1 MAKIEKA
8 YSSVVV
14 TDVSGSLIKS
24 VDVMY
29 YLSTSNSSLSG
40 GSWAT
45 EPPAWVDGKYYWQKT
60 VTTYYNDETSETEP
74 VCISGTKGETGDT
87 GHGIA
92 SITEEYYLS
101 TSKTEQT
108 GGEWT
113 TTPPTWE
120 SGKYIWTRSAIV
132 WSNPTSTTYTTPVCD
147 SSWEAANDVKDELEG
162 QITLINTSISSV
174 TSRVDAVEK
183 EIELKVEQTD
193 ITNAIDEYDK
203 TISEGLRTRVSQIE
217 VDIDGIT
224 SEVSDTQT
232 LIEKVDTKVD
242 NLQPTGLGWKV
253 NYSNFATQSNGQIY
267 LHGYDSETGESAD
280 VDGWVI
286 WNGIKIVVPKAT
298 INPGTVCPS
307 DTPIY
312 VVRTTMT
319 VGSRNQGSYLVWA
332 DFETSL
338 STTTVSDDGEGN
350 VTLSSPSLSNVTD
363 DGEGNVAITNSDGS
377 WKYSVLSP
385 TEISG
390 DWEWNHSSDIIL
402 GSFYH
407 AGNGKPIE
415 SAQIYTTAVSCD
427 SVITSIE
434 TKTIIDQTKDTI
446 LLQASETYATKGELS
461 VTDKKVAE
469 IKITADE
476 VSTEVANARGDSSSL
491 KVRIDGI
498 ESNVVDVEN
507 NLSSTIAQT
516 AGEIRSEVKSGD
528 DALSSQISQ
537 TESAINSTIEDLD
550 GRVSTNEQ
558 DIESLTLRISDAEG
572 DYSELKLT
580 VDEIESEV
588 FNEDGS
594 SKIEQTANEILS
606 TVSSTYAT
614 QSDLEATQED
624 LKTAESAIKQ
634 NADNIALK
642 VSTTTLSET
651 LEGYS
656 TKTETATAISESEK
670 GIALSYATKT
680 ELTDVDDKFDDYST
694 TEDMNKAIS
703 AAITV
708 SENGIMSNVTNAI
721 DDIEIGG
728 RNLLLNTST
737 TSGKAVIVKGATQV
751 TSGISSWTNTS
762 GVLTLNGSVS
772 GSECCYR
779 FMSPSNTNLYTL
791 EAGNDYTISGK
802 LKVST
807 TRGTLKSVNIRSQ
820 HSITSWTGGLSEVIT
835 DADTDEW
842 VEFAF
847 THSIPEDALGAYF
860 SVQVFY
866 SSSWAGVV
874 QLTELKLEKGNKATD
889 WTPAP
894 EDMATSEDVT
904 TLSTRITQTE
914 DTIQSQATA
923 ISNNATN
930 ISTLTQTATSITARL
945 NSLQI
950 GGRNLISG
958 TSEEDKKLG
967 GYPSS
972 GYTEGVTGKT
982 IDIPTGDNYVLSFE
996 AKSTVSGDV
1005 IRCHFYNPNTTTGV
1019 EVSTGYTGT
1028 SGDGHAL
1035 VELTDSWEKYWIRY
1049 TQNGA
1054 NTTSQ
1059 KNWIVGRRFKGEGTG
1074 TITVRS
1080 IKLEEGEYAT
1090 DWTPAP
1096 EDVDSDVEDAKK
1108 QATNYL
1114 NLSEDGLVVGN
1125 MEETTDEES
1134 LGANVRIRSDGLDVR
1149 DGTAVLSSFNEDTI
1163 ELGIN
1168 SANTTISLC
1177 GGTGTI
1183 SQNVNPQGDNAFSV
1197 NSTNIAIIGETEEI
1211 PGSSS
1216 SCIYSKARNSSKD
1229 KESIAY
1235 VNTNSGTYYT
1245 STTSNTT
1252 YQTASI
1258 GMRAQGYSGGAAVL
1272 TVEDDFYSGQHITGS
1287 ASEINLESQNALSL
1301 SASAS
1306 DGKVNISSSGNTTID
1321 AVDSISINGDMGI
1334 ALSSDGNITAN
1345 GFDLIN
1351 NKILWSGA
1359 YYMTASHS
1367 CTLSEAVSAQT
1378 NGIVLIFSAYRSS
1391 ASQNYEWKSYFIP
1404 KQLIASHGR
1413 NSHVFVMNS
1422 VGFGYIAAK
1431 ILYVSN
1437 TTVTGNN
1444 SNTST
1449 GTKNGVTYAN
1459 NSFVLRYVIGV

>member
-1 MAKIEKA
+1 MSVFNMTIGINPYGESDEFLSLCLDIESDA
-8 YSSVVV
+8 YILKDVIKLAGTYTFSIWHKSESDNTISFNILGV
-14 TDVSGSLIKS
+14 TDEVSSTTQWQKYSKTVEVSTLDIPNIYMSPSLNIETYFYEGFLSEGTLDNSWTPAPEDYNRNFTDVRSEIKQTADS
-24 VDVMY
+24 IISKVEANDGR
-29 YLSTSNSSLSG
+29 LSELIIGLNGVLANVETLDGNVGRLEVTSNEVKAEVADARGNSSSLS
-40 GSWAT
+40 
-45 EPPAWVDGKYYWQKT
+45 
-60 VTTYYNDETSETEP
+60 
-74 VCISGTKGETGDT
+74 IRLGE
-87 GHGIA
+87 I
-92 SITEEYYLS
+92 E
-101 TSKTEQT
+101 
-108 GGEWT
+108 
-113 TTPPTWE
+113 
-120 SGKYIWTRSAIV
+120 
-132 WSNPTSTTYTTPVCD
+132 
-147 SSWEAANDVKDELEG
+147 
-162 QITLINTSISSV
+162 SSV
-174 TSRVDAVEK
+174 TDTANGLQSQITQNAEAITNKVWSDDISSA
-183 EIELKVEQTD
+183 VEQT
-193 ITNAIDEYDK
+193 
-203 TISEGLRTRVSQIE
+203 
-217 VDIDGIT
+217 
-224 SEVSDTQT
+224 
-232 LIEKVDTKVD
+232 
-242 NLQPTGLGWKV
+242 
-253 NYSNFATQSNGQIY
+253 
-267 LHGYDSETGESAD
+267 
-280 VDGWVI
+280 
-286 WNGIKIVVPKAT
+286 
-298 INPGTVCPS
+298 
-307 DTPIY
+307 
-312 VVRTTMT
+312 
-319 VGSRNQGSYLVWA
+319 
-332 DFETSL
+332 
-338 STTTVSDDGEGN
+338 
-350 VTLSSPSLSNVTD
+350 
-363 DGEGNVAITNSDGS
+363 
-377 WKYSVLSP
+377 
-385 TEISG
+385 
-390 DWEWNHSSDIIL
+390 
-402 GSFYH
+402 
-407 AGNGKPIE
+407 AG
-415 SAQIYTTAVSCD
+415 
-427 SVITSIE
+427 
-434 TKTIIDQTKDTI
+434 
-446 LLQASETYATKGELS
+446 
-461 VTDKKVAE
+461 
-469 IKITADE
+469 
-476 VSTEVANARGDSSSL
+476 
-491 KVRIDGI
+491 
-498 ESNVVDVEN
+498 
-507 NLSSTIAQT
+507 
-516 AGEIRSEVKSGD
+516 
-528 DALSSQISQ
+528 
-537 TESAINSTIEDLD
+537 
-550 GRVSTNEQ
+550 
-558 DIESLTLRISDAEG
+558 
-572 DYSELKLT
+572 
-580 VDEIESEV
+580 
-588 FNEDGS
+588 
-594 SKIEQTANEILS
+594 EILS

-614 QSDLEATQED
+614 QRDLEATQDD

-642 VSTTTLSET
+642 VSTTTLSEA

-708 SENGIMSNVTNAI
+708 SENGIMSSVTNVI

-728 RNLLLNTST
+728 RNLLLNTNT

-751 TSGISSWTNTS
+751 TSGVSSWTNTS

-772 GSECCYR
+772 GSECYYC

-807 TRGTLKSVNIRSQ
+807 TRGTLKSVNVRSQ
-820 HSITSWTGGLSEVIT
+820 HSITSWTGGLSEVVT

-958 TSEEDKKLG
+958 TSEENKELG

-1028 SGDGHAL
+1028 SGDGLAL

-1059 KNWIVGRRFKGEGTG
+1059 KNWIVGRRSNGEGTG
-1074 TITVRS
+1074 TISVRS

-1235 VNTNSGTYYT
+1235 VDTVSGTLLT
-1245 STTSNTT
+1245 SDVTGAT
-1252 YQTASI
+1252 YQTAFI
-1258 GMRAQGYSGGAAVL
+1258 RMGVEGYSGVTEL
-1272 TVEDDFYSGQHITGS
+1272 NIVDDFYEGQHITGT
-1287 ASEINLESQNALSL
+1287 AAEINLESQNALSL

-1306 DGKVNISSSGNTTID
+1306 DGEVNISSSGNTTID

-1404 KQLIASHGR
+1404 KQLIASHGS

-1431 ILYVSN
+1431 KLYVSD
-1437 TTVTGNN
+1437 TTVTGDN

-1449 GTKNGVTYAN
+1449 GTKNGVTYEN